1 MAFRRTLTV
10 HKMNLRDLNIDKTW
24 TLFLDRDGVINK
36 LLPNDYVKTWE
47 QFEFLPGVKEAIP
60 TLNKIFG
67 RIIIVTNQQGI
78 GKELYSISDL
88 EGIHLSFI
96 LEIILAGGQIDR
108 IYFAPQLESENN
120 ELRKPNIGMANLAKK
135 DFPDINFSKSI
146 ILGDSFTDMQF
157 GRTAGMI
164 TALIG
169 DKTLTQHQKELVD
182 IQYNSLFEFSNDFE

>member
-1 MAFRRTLTV
+1 M

-164 TALIG
+164 TALISN
-169 DKTLTQHQKELVD
+169 KTLTQHQKELVD